1 MDINAKAIQ
10 KALTILDAL
19 GAQYKVIT
27 KDGGEFGTL
36 EVVAKST
43 RAPTPRTKFTHFGY
57 KEQIRS
63 LKVGECKRFTAPD
76 GITAT
81 QYRSVLSSAAHQIYG
96 KGAVMTSINSH
107 ENTIDTLRIQ

>member
-19 GAQYKVIT
+19 GAQYKVIA

-43 RAPTPRTKFTHFGY
+43 RAPRTKFIHFGY

-63 LKVGECKRFTAPD
+63 LKLGECKRFTAPD
-76 GITAT
+76 GVTAT
-81 QYRSVLSSAAHQIYG
+81 QYRSVLSSAANQIYG
-96 KGAVMTSINSH
+96 RGAVMTSVNSH
-107 ENTIDTLRIQ
+107 ENTIDALRIQ